1 MNRFLRSVTGKFL
14 LILINVVS
22 VFAIVFGLIVSYG
35 VNQIEEELGYF
46 PQTSE
51 DAIHDIIGIRLPI
64 SNESYALI
72 EDAVNWYYNKT
83 NYYEPARVV
92 EGSFGFIE
100 FEVISAS
107 GTQVFVSKHADT
119 FDEWD
124 FTYKYSIAINT
135 KDAHRYTT
143 VNYVDTNDELPGHR
157 SFVYT
162 WNVKLIENDKAPAW
176 ITDIK
181 NSVDFTYR
189 YMSSVWYIMGAGI
202 MMWII
207 TSVELVRVSG
217 RRGKFAK
224 LHRGLLDAVP
234 SDLIIAMAV
243 VAEVFIIKFIRSIL
257 KLGHVKFLATAVA
270 AATLAY
276 LLCIALFMCIVSRL
290 KRRKCFGNSII
301 GFVVLKIAHL
311 VRATNSVLPYIR
323 KHLLLILVIVVGEG
337 WLLMLATGKKDIM
350 LLWGIEKVI
359 TVPFLVWEI
368 VCLSRLITGAHR
380 IANGDLEYRINTDIM
395 RGSLRNH
402 ANDLNSVSDGMA
414 LAIDDKVKSER
425 MKAELITNV
434 SHDIKTPLTS
444 IINYS
449 DLISKEKCD
458 NPKIAEYNE
467 VLARQSARLKRLIGD
482 LVEAS
487 KASTGN
493 IDIEFADCSANVLVS
508 QTSGEYEQKLTNA
521 GLTLITKVPENE
533 LTIQADSRRMWRI
546 FDNLMNNIC
555 KYAQEGTRVYLTL
568 AKVDKN
574 AQITFRNTSRDELN
588 ISEEELM
595 QRFTR
600 GDQSRHTE
608 GNGLGLSIAR
618 SLAELQHGTL
628 NIEIDGDLFKAILTF
643 PLVNKISRDS

>member
-1 MNRFLRSVTGKFL
+1 
-14 LILINVVS
+14 
-22 VFAIVFGLIVSYG
+22 
-35 VNQIEEELGYF
+35 
-46 PQTSE
+46 
-51 DAIHDIIGIRLPI
+51 
-64 SNESYALI
+64 
-72 EDAVNWYYNKT
+72 
-83 NYYEPARVV
+83 
-92 EGSFGFIE
+92 
-100 FEVISAS
+100 
-107 GTQVFVSKHADT
+107 
-119 FDEWD
+119 
-124 FTYKYSIAINT
+124 
-135 KDAHRYTT
+135 
-143 VNYVDTNDELPGHR
+143 
-157 SFVYT
+157 
-162 WNVKLIENDKAPAW
+162 
-176 ITDIK
+176 
-181 NSVDFTYR
+181 
-189 YMSSVWYIMGAGI
+189 
-202 MMWII
+202 MWII
-207 TSVELVRVSG
+207 TSVELVCVSG

-224 LHRGLLDAVP
+224 LHKGLLDVIP
-234 SDLIIAMAV
+234 SDLIIAVV
-243 VAEVFIIKFIRSIL
+243 VAVEVFDINFIRSIL
-257 KLGHVKFLATAVA
+257 KLGHMRFLATAVA

-276 LLCIALFMCIVSRL
+276 LLFVALFMCVVSRL
-290 KRRKCFGNSII
+290 KRRKFFGNSII

-311 VRATNSVLPYIR
+311 VRATNSVIPYIW
-323 KHLLLILVIVVGEG
+323 KHLILIAVIVVGEG
-337 WLLMLATGKKDIM
+337 WLLILAEGKKDIM
-350 LLWGIEKVI
+350 LIWGIEKVL

-402 ANDLNSVSDGMA
+402 ANDLNNVSDGMA

-458 NPKIAEYNE
+458 NPKITEYNE

-493 IDIEFADCSANVLVS
+493 IDIELADCSANVLVS

-546 FDNLMNNIC
+546 FDNLMSNIC

-568 AKVDKN
+568 DKVDKN

-618 SLAELQHGTL
+618 SLAELQNGTL

-643 PLVNKISRDS
+643 PLAGKISQDS